1 MINEKS
7 IEKIKLTIT
16 QIYQKIITKK
26 SDKIVAWQGINLL
39 CLLSLIFNFL
49 LTIFNF
55 VAAYNLHF
63 TIQKAVFLPLG
74 IVFLLITLVNFIFL
88 IFIRK
93 RQKRLINQLKINLNK
108 TLLINTYND
117 IFKTIFKTLTITDI
131 SSQWT
136 IKPVNLPHLSDF
148 KVNDNIII
156 GQYHGYN
163 FNFGSIN
170 QATTTVVD
178 NLQPNL
184 ISKPY
189 NLQYYRYLFLTIT
202 SPSLNDRNFEIT
214 RKNKYQKNNLTFN
227 NFFWYDQTNAHLT
240 LPLKNRI
247 LENMK
252 TTKMIPNIK
261 VTKQTC
267 SLQLATSSINNSKD
281 NYNSLLNIKI
291 SLNKKIM
298 VKNILLM
305 LNHDYEILQKG
316 FVWFNLIVKK
326 D

>member
-1 MINEKS
+1 MINEKN
-7 IEKIKLTIT
+7 IEKIKLTIN

-26 SDKIVAWQGINLL
+26 NDKIVAWQGINLL

-63 TIQKAVFLPLG
+63 TMRKAVFLPLG
-74 IVFLLITLVNFIFL
+74 IVFLLITLINFILL
-88 IFIRK
+88 IFVK
-93 RQKRLINQLKINLNK
+93 KCQKTLINQLKINLNK
-108 TLLINTYND
+108 TLLINIYND
-117 IFKTIFKTLTITDI
+117 IFKTIFKTLTISDI

-136 IKPVNLPHLSDF
+136 ITPNNLSHLSDF

-184 ISKPY
+184 IPKPY
-189 NLQYYRYLFLTIT
+189 NLQYYRYLFLTIIV
-202 SPSLNDRNFEIT
+202 PFLNDQNFEIT
-214 RKNKYQKNNLTFN
+214 RKNKYQKNK
-227 NFFWYDQTNAHLT
+227 LT
-240 LPLKNRI
+240 LKNLI
-247 LENMK
+247 LENMT

-261 VTKQTC
+261 VTNQTW
-267 SLQLATSSINNSKD
+267 SFQLATSSINHSKD
-281 NYNSLLNIKI
+281 NYNSLLNIRI
-291 SLNKKIM
+291 SLNEKVM
-298 VKNILLM
+298 LKNILLM
-305 LNHDYEILQKG
+305 LKHDYEILQKG
-316 FVWFNLIVKK
+316 FVWLNLIAQK